1 MKFNF
6 LITAIAALVPM
17 VMGFIWYGPILF
29 KNAWMKEVGFTDES
43 MKGSNMGLIF
53 GLAYVFS
60 FLLAFI
66 LQTLVIHQWGVQST
80 LMGEPGFVEQTGG
93 AYAYFQEF
101 IANFGDRFRT
111 FKHGALHGTMI
122 GLLIGLPILATQAL
136 FERKSVKYVAINA
149 GYWIITLA
157 LMGGVICQWA

>member
-17 VMGFIWYGPILF
+17 VMGFIWYGPMLF

-66 LQTLVIHQWGVQST
+66 LQTLVIHQ
-80 LMGEPGFVEQTGG
+80 
-93 AYAYFQEF
+93 
-101 IANFGDRFRT
+101 
-111 FKHGALHGTMI
+111 
-122 GLLIGLPILATQAL
+122 
-136 FERKSVKYVAINA
+136 
-149 GYWIITLA
+149 
-157 LMGGVICQWA
+157 

>member
-1 MKFNF
+1 M
-6 LITAIAALVPM
+6 
-17 VMGFIWYGPILF
+17 
-29 KNAWMKEVGFTDES
+29 S
-43 MKGSNMGLIF
+43 
-53 GLAYVFS
+53 
-60 FLLAFI
+60 
-66 LQTLVIHQWGVQST
+66 IHQTGALSLIGGDSST
-80 LMGEPGFVEQTGG
+80 ALPS
-93 AYAYFQEF
+93 YAAFMADY
-101 IANFGDRFRT
+101 GDSYRT